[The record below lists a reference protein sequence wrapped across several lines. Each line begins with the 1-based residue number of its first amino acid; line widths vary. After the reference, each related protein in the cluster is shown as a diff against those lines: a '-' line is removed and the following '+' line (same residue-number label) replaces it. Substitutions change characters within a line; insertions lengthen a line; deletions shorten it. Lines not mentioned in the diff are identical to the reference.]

1 MLSQVLLFLLETF
14 LGLFA
19 LALLLRF
26 HMQWLRAP
34 IRNPISQ
41 FLNALT
47 DWAVIPARRLIPGFG
62 GLDWATLL
70 LAWLIELVLIV
81 ATFWLRGFSFVGSIG
96 VDVIL
101 VGFLAL
107 IQIFKLSLYILMFAV
122 VLQAILSWVSPYSP
136 AAPLLNSLA
145 RPFLRVFQKRIPPV
159 GNVDLSPL
167 FVVVICQILL
177 MAAGWLEG
185 SVVRGIG

>member
-19 LALLLRF
+19 LSLLLRF

-34 IRNPISQ
+34 VRNPVSQ

-47 DWAVIPARRLIPGFG
+47 DWLVIPARRFIPGFG
-62 GLDWATLL
+62 GLDWATLV
-70 LAWLIELVLIV
+70 LAWLTELILIV
-81 ATFWLRGFSFVGSIG
+81 ATFWLRGFSFVGAIG
-96 VDVIL
+96 VDVVLI
-101 VGFLAL
+101 VFLAL
-107 IQIFKLSLYILMFAV
+107 IQIFKLSLYILMVAV
-122 VLQAILSWVSPYSP
+122 VVQAVLSWVSPYSP
-136 AAPLLNSLA
+136 AMPLVNSIA
-145 RPFLRVFQKRIPPV
+145 RPFLRVFQKRIPPI

-167 FVVVICQILL
+167 FVLVVCQIVL
-177 MAAGWLEG
+177 MATGSLEG